1 MCMPKTAVVILNW
14 NGTKFLRQ
22 YLPSVVTY
30 SMPLAEVFVIDNAS
44 TDESVAFIQQHFPQI
59 HIVIN
64 DKNYGFAKGYNE
76 GLKHID
82 AEYYCLLNSD
92 VEVSP
97 AWLEGIIS
105 FMDDNKDVAV
115 CQPKLLSYLHK
126 DEFEYAG
133 AAGGFIDKYGYP
145 FCRGRLFTTMEK
157 DKGQYDDIAELFWA
171 TGACMF
177 VRSDIYRALGG
188 LDDDFFTHM
197 EEIDFCWRVK
207 NAGYRVMCY
216 PKSIVYHYGGGT
228 LQTGSPKKT
237 YYNFR
242 NNLIMLYKNLPA
254 NRLFPVFCMRFFYD
268 LVAALRFLFD
278 SGIRDFFAV
287 FKAHLSFIKG
297 FKKSV
302 AKRKMLQ
309 NKPYNTKMY
318 KKDIILQY
326 FFLKKKKYSDLN
338 PNDFY

>member
-1 MCMPKTAVVILNW
+1 MPKTAVVILNW

-22 YLPSVVTY
+22 YLPSVVDY
-30 SMPLAEVFVIDNAS
+30 SLPSAEVFVIDNAS
-44 TDESVAFIQQHFPQI
+44 TDESIAFIQQNFPQI
-59 HIVIN
+59 HIVTN
-64 DKNYGFAKGYNE
+64 DRNYGFAQGYNE

-97 AWLEGIIS
+97 DWLEGIIS
-105 FMDDNKDVAV
+105 FMDNNKDVAV

-145 FCRGRLFTTMEK
+145 FCRGRLFTCMEK

-177 VRSDIYRALGG
+177 VRSDIYRSLGG

-216 PKSIVYHYGGGT
+216 PKSVVYHYGGGT

-242 NNLIMLYKNLPA
+242 NNLIMLYKNLPTH
-254 NRLFPVFCMRFFYD
+254 RLFPVFCMRFFYD
-268 LVAALRFLFD
+268 IIAALRFLFD

-302 AKRKMLQ
+302 AKRRMLK
-309 NKPYNTKMY
+309 NKPYCTKMY

>member
-1 MCMPKTAVVILNW
+1 MPKTAVVILNW

-22 YLPSVVTY
+22 YLPSVVDY
-30 SMPLAEVFVIDNAS
+30 SLPSAEVFVIDNAS
-44 TDESVAFIQQHFPQI
+44 TDESIAFIEQHYPQI
-59 HIVIN
+59 HIVKN
-64 DKNYGFAKGYNE
+64 DKNYGFAQGYNE
-76 GLKHID
+76 GLKHIE

-97 AWLEGIIS
+97 AWLDSIIT
-105 FMDDNKDVAV
+105 FMDTHKEVAV

-145 FCRGRLFTTMEK
+145 FCRGRLFTCMEK

-177 VRSDIYRALGG
+177 VRSDIYRSLGG

-216 PKSIVYHYGGGT
+216 PKSVVYHYGGGT

-242 NNLIMLYKNLPA
+242 NNLIMLYKNLPTH
-254 NRLFPVFCMRFFYD
+254 RLFPVFCMRFFYD
-268 LVAALRFLFD
+268 IIAALRFLFD

-302 AKRKMLQ
+302 AKRRMLQ
-309 NKPYNTKMY
+309 NKPYCTKMY

>member
-1 MCMPKTAVVILNW
+1 MPKTAVVILNW

-22 YLPSVVTY
+22 YLPSVVDY
-30 SMPLAEVFVIDNAS
+30 SLPSAEVFVIDNAS
-44 TDESVAFIQQHFPQI
+44 TDESIAFIQQNFPQI
-59 HIVIN
+59 HIVTN
-64 DKNYGFAKGYNE
+64 DRNYGFAQGYNE

-97 AWLEGIIS
+97 DWLEGIIS
-105 FMDDNKDVAV
+105 FMDNNKDVAV

-145 FCRGRLFTTMEK
+145 FCRGRLFTCMEK

-177 VRSDIYRALGG
+177 VRSDIYRSLGG

-216 PKSIVYHYGGGT
+216 PKSVVYHYGGVT

-242 NNLIMLYKNLPA
+242 NNLIMLYKNLPTH
-254 NRLFPVFCMRFFYD
+254 RLFPVFCMRFFYD
-268 LVAALRFLFD
+268 IIAALRFLFD

-302 AKRKMLQ
+302 AKRRMLK
-309 NKPYNTKMY
+309 NKPYCTKMY